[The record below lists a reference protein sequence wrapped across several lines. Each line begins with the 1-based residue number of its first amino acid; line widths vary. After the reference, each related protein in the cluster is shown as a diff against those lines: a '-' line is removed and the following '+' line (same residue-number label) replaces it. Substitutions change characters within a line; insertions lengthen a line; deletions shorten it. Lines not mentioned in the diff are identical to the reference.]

1 MWSVSFCS
9 FSIEGGAGSNVRRER
24 KNQDQK
30 LEERESRIKKNFGL
44 AFVFILLQICNG
56 TDINGIILTHI
67 QHLMGGVFCVWCAKC
82 AK

>member
-67 QHLMGGVFCVWCAKC
+67 QHLMRGVFCVWCAK
-82 AK
+82 

>member
-9 FSIEGGAGSNVRRER
+9 FSIEGGAGSNVRREKKSRPEVRGER
-24 KNQDQK
+24 KSN
-30 LEERESRIKKNFGL
+30 KKQYFGL